1 MFDHIVG
8 VSTGAIIA
16 VLLGAKELSIER
28 CKEIYVEISREL
40 FNQGRIS
47 GVSGLL
53 LSHSYYNTKK
63 WRKIL
68 KKVIFLIVCF
78 LLLYFVEVIDE

>member
-78 LLLYFVEVIDE
+78 FYFILSKL